1 MPIRMGPNGHEV
13 WSGKNKRPIHGRSYV
28 TRHGVR
34 FTLRHGPP
42 GSPSEKG
49 ASISAE
55 SNPVMEFRA
64 SWDRPGKGYP
74 ASRTFRCS
82 RAAARFIKKHRAN
95 GVKVRA
101 QFSLCAGFL
110 GFGR

>member
-1 MPIRMGPNGHEV
+1 
-13 WSGKNKRPIHGRSYV
+13 
-28 TRHGVR
+28 
-34 FTLRHGPP
+34 
-42 GSPSEKG
+42 
-49 ASISAE
+49 
-55 SNPVMEFRA
+55 MEFRA

-101 QFSLCAGFL
+101 LFTLCAGFL
-110 GFGR
+110 ELGR